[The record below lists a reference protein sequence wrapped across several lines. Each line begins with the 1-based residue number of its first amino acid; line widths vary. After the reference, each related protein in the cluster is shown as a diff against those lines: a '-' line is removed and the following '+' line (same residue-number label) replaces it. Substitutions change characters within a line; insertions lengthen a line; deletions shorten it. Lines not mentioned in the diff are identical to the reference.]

1 MPVAE
6 ERARKR
12 GGALPNPGWPLR
24 AHSAKRAPMKTWSCP
39 KKQAARTA
47 TILANGPVP
56 NQYWSMAGLSTSPGC
71 EVDQVLKAGFIRPD
85 QFYGVEINRDIHDAN
100 VAAWPGLKWHYGDF
114 FQVMHQYEGFNPSLV
129 NADLLQTV
137 DTAADYIAR
146 ILHLLEPFNTVL
158 IANFIMEHRGYRT
171 NPDYVLKRLAQCQQF
186 RHAMNNGWS
195 YQDRCYLYPGTGNRS
210 RTIMGSFVFKRLAL
224 TQPLARLE
232 EARR

>member
-1 MPVAE
+1 
-6 ERARKR
+6 
-12 GGALPNPGWPLR
+12 
-24 AHSAKRAPMKTWSCP
+24 MKTWSCP

-71 EVDQVLKAGFIRPD
+71 EVDQVFKAGFIRPD
-85 QFYGVEINRDIHDAN
+85 QFHGVEINRDIHDAN

-146 ILHLLEPFNTVL
+146 ILHLLEPFSAVL
-158 IANFIMEHRGYRT
+158 IANFIMEHRGYRCD
-171 NPDYVLKRLAQCQQF
+171 PDHVLRRLSQCQQF
-186 RHAMNNGWS
+186 RHAMNNGWG
-195 YQDRCYLYPGTGNRS
+195 YDERCYLYAGTGNRS
-210 RTIMGSFVFKRLAL
+210 RTIMGSFVFKRLRH
-224 TQPLARLE
+224 TQPLARIE

>member
-1 MPVAE
+1 M
-6 ERARKR
+6 R
-12 GGALPNPGWPLR
+12 
-24 AHSAKRAPMKTWSCP
+24 TWSCP
-39 KKQAARTA
+39 KKQAARVE
-47 TILANGPVP
+47 TILANGPVV
-56 NQYWSMAGLSTSPGC
+56 NEYWSMAGLSTTQGC
-71 EVDQVLKAGFIRPD
+71 EVDQILKAGFIRPD
-85 QFYGVEINRDIHDAN
+85 QFHGVEINGDIHDAN
-100 VAAWPGLKWHYGDF
+100 VAAWPTLAWHHGDF
-114 FQVMHQYEGFNPSLV
+114 FQVMREYDGFKPSLV

-171 NPDYVLKRLAQCQQF
+171 DPDYVLKRLAQCQQF

-195 YQDRCYLYPGTGNRS
+195 HQDRCYLYPGTGNRS
-210 RTIMGSFVFKRLAL
+210 RTIMGSFVFKRLAR